1 MSVRYTVTHVFQLD
15 RVVSNLLGMFLY
27 ESIHTLVL
35 AMKSSWLIIFL
46 QIERSLLSLYRE
58 TQDKTH
64 HSCTKYL
71 DKGTKR
77 YDKTWNSAPFGC
89 GKHGHASKRQPGESF
104 PIHFSQAGSTFPV
117 AHSEEKVKTTS
128 SCFLCS
134 YVIVDVFM
142 SKHERERFRQAKW
155 TMASLLGH
163 CHGEKTHFSRNEK
176 RTFSSSQMNN
186 VELARTLSWR
196 ENALLEKREK
206 TINSLAYLLV
216 FLQTCPPVNSST
228 VVIFSVRNL
237 TLWVPF
243 LSTYRQPSRKKSIL
257 AQVCFGAKRG

>member
-1 MSVRYTVTHVFQLD
+1 MVTHAFQLD

-46 QIERSLLSLYRE
+46 QIERSLLSLCRE
-58 TQDKTH
+58 TQDKTR
-64 HSCTKYL
+64 HSCTKNL
-71 DKGTKR
+71 DTGTER

-104 PIHFSQAGSTFPV
+104 PIPFSQAGITFPV

-134 YVIVDVFM
+134 CVIVDVFM
-142 SKHERERFRQAKW
+142 PKHERW
-155 TMASLLGH
+155 
-163 CHGEKTHFSRNEK
+163 
-176 RTFSSSQMNN
+176 TFSSSQMNN
-186 VELARTLSWR
+186 VEVARTLSWR

-206 TINSLAYLLV
+206 ND
-216 FLQTCPPVNSST
+216 
-228 VVIFSVRNL
+228 
-237 TLWVPF
+237 
-243 LSTYRQPSRKKSIL
+243 
-257 AQVCFGAKRG
+257 

>member
-1 MSVRYTVTHVFQLD
+1 
-15 RVVSNLLGMFLY
+15 
-27 ESIHTLVL
+27 
-35 AMKSSWLIIFL
+35 MKSSWLIIFL

-58 TQDKTH
+58 TQDKTR
-64 HSCTKYL
+64 HSCTKNL

-89 GKHGHASKRQPGESF
+89 GKHGHALKRQPGESF
-104 PIHFSQAGSTFPV
+104 PIPFSQAGITFPV

-134 YVIVDVFM
+134 CVIVDVFM
-142 SKHERERFRQAKW
+142 PKHERW
-155 TMASLLGH
+155 
-163 CHGEKTHFSRNEK
+163 
-176 RTFSSSQMNN
+176 TFSSSQMNN
-186 VELARTLSWR
+186 VEVARTLSWR
-196 ENALLEKREK
+196 ENTLLEKREK
-206 TINSLAYLLV
+206 TINSLTYPLV

-243 LSTYRQPSRKKSIL
+243 LSTNRQPSRKKSIL